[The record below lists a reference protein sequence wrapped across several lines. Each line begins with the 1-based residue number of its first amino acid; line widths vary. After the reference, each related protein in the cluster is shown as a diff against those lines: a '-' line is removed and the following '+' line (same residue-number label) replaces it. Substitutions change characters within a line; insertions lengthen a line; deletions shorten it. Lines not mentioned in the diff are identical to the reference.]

1 MPSADRRAADPT
13 GLPRPLPVQR
23 ELFDIPDD
31 VAYFNCA
38 SLAPQLR
45 ASAEAAALALT
56 RRARPWTI
64 ASDDWFT
71 GAEERR
77 SLFARLA
84 GLDPE
89 GLALIPA
96 TSYGLAVAAA
106 NLTARP
112 GQRLLVLAE
121 DYPSNRYTWQ
131 RFAGRT
137 GASLVAVERQEG
149 ETWGEAVLEA
159 LDERT
164 AVVAV
169 LATHWTDGGSV
180 DLAAIAGRAR
190 EAGAALVVDASQA
203 LGAVPLDLAAIRPDY
218 LVTVGY
224 KWLLGPFA
232 LGYLYVAER
241 RRDGVPLEENWI
253 SRLGS
258 EDFGAL
264 PDYQDRYQPGA
275 RRFDVGQ
282 RTHFET
288 TPMAVAALRQLLDW
302 EVPRIAATLGQVTGR
317 IQRAVEAIGLSLTTS
332 DRVPHMLG
340 IALPAPA
347 RAAVAGALAEAG
359 VFAGVRGSSLR
370 VSPHLWTLDQA
381 VKITEFDGLDLIPA
395 DFTYRNLDLVLG
407 ETRRPT
413 QRIAR
418 LLGTMV
424 DDYDLVILDC
434 PPGISLV
441 GENVVHAAGT
451 LLVPLIPTTL
461 SVRALEQLGEFVG
474 ELDRPPALF
483 PFFTMVDGRK
493 RLHREVIDDL
503 RAHRDD
509 LAATVIPALSLVEQ
523 MAVHRAPLP
532 VFAPRSRVTRSYED
546 LWGEVRARSGDGSRV
561 RR

>member
-1 MPSADRRAADPT
+1 MPARPDSSATVAGPPSRRASYRCSRRPSQTLASSADPIMLLSSRSASASRRPASSPAAGSMVVVMAPAPLHGSVWQILTACRRPTTTTDDP
-13 GLPRPLPVQR
+13 GAQPLPLPVQR

-45 ASAEAAALALT
+45 ASAEAGAAALA

-64 ASDDWFT
+64 SSDDWFT

-77 SLFARLA
+77 ALFARLA
-84 GLDPE
+84 GVDPE
-89 GLALIPA
+89 GVALVPA

-112 GQRLLVLAE
+112 GQRVLALAE

-137 GASLVAVERQEG
+137 GASLVAVERRDGQG
-149 ETWGEAVLEA
+149 WGEAVLAE

-180 DLAAIAGRAR
+180 DLAAIAARAR

-203 LGAVPLDLAAIRPDY
+203 LGAVPLDLNAIRPDY

-241 RRDGVPLEENWI
+241 HRDGVPLEENWI

-264 PDYQDRYQPGA
+264 VDYQDRYQPGA

-288 TPMAVAALRQLLDW
+288 TPMATAALRQLLDW
-302 EVPRIAATLGQVTGR
+302 QVPRIAATLGQVTGR
-317 IQRAVEAIGLSLTTS
+317 IQRAVEALGLPLTST
-332 DRVPHMLG
+332 DRDPHMLG
-340 IALPAPA
+340 IGLPGET

-359 VFAGVRGSSLR
+359 VHAGVRGSSLR
-370 VSPHLWTLDQA
+370 VSPHLWTTDQD
-381 VKITEFDGLDLIPA
+381 IQ
-395 DFTYRNLDLVLG
+395 RLV
-407 ETRRPT
+407 
-413 QRIAR
+413 
-418 LLGTMV
+418 
-424 DDYDLVILDC
+424 D
-434 PPGISLV
+434 
-441 GENVVHAAGT
+441 T
-451 LLVPLIPTTL
+451 LTKAT
-461 SVRALEQLGEFVG
+461 
-474 ELDRPPALF
+474 
-483 PFFTMVDGRK
+483 DGR
-493 RLHREVIDDL
+493 V
-503 RAHRDD
+503 A
-509 LAATVIPALSLVEQ
+509 Q
-523 MAVHRAPLP
+523 
-532 VFAPRSRVTRSYED
+532 
-546 LWGEVRARSGDGSRV
+546 
-561 RR
+561 

>member
-89 GLALIPA
+89 GVALIPA

-112 GQRLLVLAE
+112 SQRVLVLAE

-241 RRDGVPLEENWI
+241 HRDGVPLEENWI

-264 PDYQDRYQPGA
+264 TDYQDRYQPGA

-370 VSPHLWTLDQA
+370 VSPHLWTTDQD
-381 VKITEFDGLDLIPA
+381 VE
-395 DFTYRNLDLVLG
+395 RLV
-407 ETRRPT
+407 
-413 QRIAR
+413 
-418 LLGTMV
+418 
-424 DDYDLVILDC
+424 D
-434 PPGISLV
+434 
-441 GENVVHAAGT
+441 
-451 LLVPLIPTTL
+451 
-461 SVRALEQLGEFVG
+461 ALTK
-474 ELDRPPALF
+474 A
-483 PFFTMVDGRK
+483 TDGRG
-493 RLHREVIDDL
+493 
-503 RAHRDD
+503 
-509 LAATVIPALSLVEQ
+509 P
-523 MAVHRAPLP
+523 P
-532 VFAPRSRVTRSYED
+532 
-546 LWGEVRARSGDGSRV
+546 
-561 RR
+561 

>member
-38 SLAPQLR
+38 SLAPQPR

-89 GLALIPA
+89 GVALIPA

-112 GQRLLVLAE
+112 GQRVLVLAE

-241 RRDGVPLEENWI
+241 HRDGVPLEENWI

-264 PDYQDRYQPGA
+264 TDYQDRYQPGA

-359 VFAGVRGSSLR
+359 VLAGVRGSSLR
-370 VSPHLWTLDQA
+370 VSPHLWTTDQD
-381 VKITEFDGLDLIPA
+381 VE
-395 DFTYRNLDLVLG
+395 RLV
-407 ETRRPT
+407 
-413 QRIAR
+413 
-418 LLGTMV
+418 
-424 DDYDLVILDC
+424 D
-434 PPGISLV
+434 
-441 GENVVHAAGT
+441 
-451 LLVPLIPTTL
+451 
-461 SVRALEQLGEFVG
+461 ALTK
-474 ELDRPPALF
+474 A
-483 PFFTMVDGRK
+483 TDGRG
-493 RLHREVIDDL
+493 
-503 RAHRDD
+503 
-509 LAATVIPALSLVEQ
+509 P
-523 MAVHRAPLP
+523 P
-532 VFAPRSRVTRSYED
+532 
-546 LWGEVRARSGDGSRV
+546 
-561 RR
+561 